1 MSIFVIGDLHLSF
14 GTDKP
19 MDIFGWEN
27 HVEKIK
33 QNWIENVTEQDT
45 VVIPGDFSW
54 AMTLDEAYKDFEFLA
69 LKDGTY
75 MLMTYTGNAEN
86 LVLPSKYKNELV
98 TQTNGL
104 LFDKLETL
112 QKVTLPDS
120 ITYIGGYTFYRCPNL
135 KEVDLGKCVQL
146 DHLELYTIFD
156 CKNLTKVTLPASLT
170 YIADHAFLD
179 CDNLQ
184 DIYFLGTEEQWYE
197 LIAGSR
203 NEEIARA
210 TVHFKN

>member
-1 MSIFVIGDLHLSF
+1 MKKKLVPALLVLIVFVMCIMS
-14 GTDKP
+14 
-19 MDIFGWEN
+19 
-27 HVEKIK
+27 
-33 QNWIENVTEQDT
+33 
-45 VVIPGDFSW
+45 
-54 AMTLDEAYKDFEFLA
+54 ACTLYTYNKDFKFLA

-104 LFDKLETL
+104 LFDKLESL

-120 ITYIGGYTFYRCPNL
+120 ITYICGYTFYRCPNL
-135 KEVDLGKCVQL
+135 KEVDLGKCAQL
-146 DHLELYTIFD
+146 DYLESYTIFD

-170 YIADHAFLD
+170 YIADYAFLD

-197 LIAGSR
+197 LIAAGSR
-203 NEEIARA
+203 NEEISRA